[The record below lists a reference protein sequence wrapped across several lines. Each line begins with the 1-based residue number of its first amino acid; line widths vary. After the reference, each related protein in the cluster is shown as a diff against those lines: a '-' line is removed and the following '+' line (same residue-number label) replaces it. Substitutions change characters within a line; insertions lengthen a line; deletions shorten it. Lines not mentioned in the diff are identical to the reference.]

1 MLYWYW
7 WYLLTHD
14 PNVKTLRMRLSA
26 PNIWK
31 YQQANMKFENET
43 DKYLIIKYLD
53 TGLNFIYGFREVFP
67 N

>member
-1 MLYWYW
+1 
-7 WYLLTHD
+7 
-14 PNVKTLRMRLSA
+14 
-26 PNIWK
+26 
-31 YQQANMKFENET
+31 MKFENET